1 MQLERVRA
9 PIRLTRTDEVLEEEL
24 EHVIPRDGE
33 RDRAGEAAVPL
44 RPRRERNVFE
54 ERHDLDRRDA
64 EAEEYRGEGESEA
77 AHPHSMLRAR
87 VAALLERE
95 IQREQSRR
103 DQEVVGELEV
113 AE

>member
-54 ERHDLDRRDA
+54 ERHDLDRGDA
-64 EAEEYRGEGESEA
+64 EAEEHRGEGEPEA
-77 AHPHSMLRAR
+77 AQAHSIPRAR
-87 VAALLERE
+87 IIHVSERE
-95 IQREQSRR
+95 VQGEQSYA
-103 DQEVVGELEV
+103 DQEGVGE
-113 AE
+113 